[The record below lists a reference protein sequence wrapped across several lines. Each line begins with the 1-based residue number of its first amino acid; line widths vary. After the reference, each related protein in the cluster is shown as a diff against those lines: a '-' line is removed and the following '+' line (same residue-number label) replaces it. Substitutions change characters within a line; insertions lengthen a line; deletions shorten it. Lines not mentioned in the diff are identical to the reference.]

1 MIPCLFIA
9 EASFRKEVNK
19 IKKNVLQNINY
30 VIYALFIIGTII
42 TLVVIYK
49 NIDTPL
55 TFKFVIG
62 YVFFILISFLYFVS
76 VTILRMKN
84 LKCLEIRKR
93 LFNFIVWF
101 IAFYTFNFILR
112 LAFNYPSKGILGD
125 ISVAL
130 GMSIGIAFFDLVFSN
145 KNKKI

>member
-1 MIPCLFIA
+1 M
-9 EASFRKEVNK
+9 
-19 IKKNVLQNINY
+19 QNINY

-42 TLVVIYK
+42 TLVVVYK

-55 TFKFVIG
+55 TFKFVRG
-62 YVFFILISFLYFVS
+62 YVFFVLISFLYFVS

-84 LKCLEIRKR
+84 LKWLEIRKR

-101 IAFYTFNFILR
+101 IALYTFNFILR

-125 ISVAL
+125 ISVPL
-130 GMSIGIAFFDLVFSN
+130 GMSIGIVFFDLVFSN
-145 KNKKI
+145 KNKRI